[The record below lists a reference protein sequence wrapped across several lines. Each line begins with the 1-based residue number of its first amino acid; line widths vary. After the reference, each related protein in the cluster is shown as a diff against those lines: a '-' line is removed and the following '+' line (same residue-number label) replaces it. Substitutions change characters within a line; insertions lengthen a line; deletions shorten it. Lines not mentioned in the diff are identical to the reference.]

1 MSGNN
6 LRTWVSDQLHDVAG
20 ISDLAIADFF
30 VGLAQKSKSSNDLI
44 SKIEHTETLT
54 IDAKVREFANTLYEK
69 VPKSD
74 SGSLSSGQ
82 KRKNENR
89 EKERIAREM
98 ELKNRTYGLV
108 LSDEEDSAPVIQPK
122 KKKKEKKKR
131 KKSQSS
137 EEDEFEKIERKGLR
151 I

>member
-1 MSGNN
+1 MSGSN

-30 VGLAQKSKSSNDLI
+30 VGLAQKSKSANELI
-44 SKIEHTETLT
+44 DKIENTETLT
-54 IDAKVREFANTLYEK
+54 IDSKVRSFANSLFEK

-74 SGSLSSGQ
+74 KGSLSSGQ

-89 EKERIAREM
+89 EKERIAQEM

-108 LSDEEDSAPVIQPK
+108 LSDEEDVAPVIQPK
-122 KKKKEKKKR
+122 KKKKEKKKT
-131 KKSQSS
+131 KKVP
-137 EEDEFEKIERKGLR
+137 IIR
-151 I
+151 